1 MGELDLSQS
10 TAAVAFASQE
20 SFLTAALTGVK
31 EGNNLR
37 VSHCAARNARER
49 GQRKSERDTGQVG
62 TAHVWGREKII
73 QEKGDFIFCFH
84 WKKKCRANCKI
95 QNIQEKT
102 AITEEI
108 RKRKVSPWV
117 NFLYFLETL
126 SLNLSYMLFAFI
138 IFPVTLVCSHNIRV
152 KQRSK
157 CMSLKMCAMWVIS
170 CAMAYGFYGITH
182 CVISFLF
189 WYWIFTFAAF
199 HKISSLSCTLPDGL
213 GGLPRVKRF
222 SRVGWQPSLLISIK
236 LQWFMALF
244 TAAIVSRSIRH
255 GPGPHSTLPEK

>member
-20 SFLTAALTGVK
+20 SFLTAALRGVK

-49 GQRKSERDTGQVG
+49 GQRKSERDTGQVV

-108 RKRKVSPWV
+108 RKRKVSPRV

-170 CAMAYGFYGITH
+170 YAMAYGFYGITR

-189 WYWIFTFAAF
+189 LKLDLYICCIPQDQLAFLYAPRWTRRPPQGEMLLQSWVTAKFINFNQAAV
-199 HKISSLSCTLPDGL
+199 I
-213 GGLPRVKRF
+213 
-222 SRVGWQPSLLISIK
+222 
-236 LQWFMALF
+236 
-244 TAAIVSRSIRH
+244 H
-255 GPGPHSTLPEK
+255 GIIYCCHSV